1 MEFKPSNLQK
11 IENKASNIYEAI
23 IAVGKKAR
31 QVNEE
36 WRLEYNT
43 MLNTMNPE
51 GIDDEFDD
59 KANADKLEISKEF
72 DKRKKPHLFAL
83 DRFMDEGFEYR
94 YKEDE
99 GSEEK

>member
-1 MEFKPSNLQK
+1 MEFTPSDLKK
-11 IENKASNIYEAI
+11 IDERASNIYEAI

-43 MLNTMNPE
+43 MLNTMNPD
-51 GIDDEFDD
+51 GIEDEFDD
-59 KANADKLEISKEF
+59 KANSDKLEISKEF

-83 DRFMDEGFEYR
+83 DKFMGEGVKYK
-94 YKEDE
+94 YKEE
-99 GSEEK
+99 SEKK

>member
-1 MEFKPSNLQK
+1 MEFKPSDLKK
-11 IENKASNIYEAI
+11 IDDRASNIYEAI

-43 MLNTMNPE
+43 MLNTMNPD
-51 GIDDEFDD
+51 GIEDEFDD
-59 KANADKLEISKEF
+59 KANSDKLEISKEF

-83 DRFMDEGFEYR
+83 DKFMGEGVQYR
-94 YKEDE
+94 YKEE
-99 GSEEK
+99 AEEK

>member
-1 MEFKPSNLQK
+1 MEFKPSDLKK
-11 IENKASNIYEAI
+11 IEERASNIYEAI

-43 MLNTMNPE
+43 MLNTMNPD

-59 KANADKLEISKEF
+59 KANSDKLEISKEF
-72 DKRKKPHLFAL
+72 DKRQKPHLFAL
-83 DRFMDEGFEYR
+83 DKFMDEGVQYR
-94 YKEDE
+94 YKEE
-99 GSEEK
+99 AEEEK